1 MKKIIAMLL
10 AALMVMSVLVGCGG
24 GGDEDNPN
32 LGTYKL
38 QSLAGM
44 SVEELKDLIGEDMSE
59 SFIFEMKSGGKG
71 VFTVD
76 GEAGD
81 VKWEMDGDT
90 ITISDGSDEMTGTIA
105 DGTLTIE
112 IEGEELVMVKSE

>member
-1 MKKIIAMLL
+1 MKKFVAMMLAAFMVMALL
-10 AALMVMSVLVGCGG
+10 AGCGG
-24 GGDEDNPN
+24 KADEDNPN

-44 SVEELKDLIGEDMSE
+44 TVEELKDLIGEDMSE
-59 SFIFEMKSGGKG
+59 SFIFEMKAGGKG

-90 ITISDGSDEMTGTIA
+90 ITISDSSDEMTGTLA

-112 IEGEELVMVKSE
+112 IEGEELVMVKTE